1 MSSFTIRTAQ
11 PEDAPA
17 LARLLQSI
25 GWFASFETGCPEDH
39 AAAIAPLLKPCE
51 RQLQLL
57 AVDAQG
63 QVLGYC
69 ATHWLPTAI
78 LQRMDA
84 YVSELFV
91 HASARGM
98 GGGRQTAGSGR
109 GCCTREGLQP
119 HLAGEQSRPRF
130 LPPGFL
136 CPAGLAGAAAS
147 GALCAAPVT
156 CTYCL

>member
-63 QVLGYC
+63 IVLGYC

-84 YVSELFV
+84 YVSELFM
-91 HASARGM
+91 HASARSM
-98 GGGRQTAGSGR
+98 GVGAKLLDQAV
-109 GCCTREGLQP
+109 
-119 HLAGEQSRPRF
+119 
-130 LPPGFL
+130 
-136 CPAGLAGAAAS
+136 AAARKKGCS
-147 GALCAAPVT
+147 RIWLVNNRDRDSYLRGFYARQGWQEQPQAARFVLP
-156 CTYCL
+156 L

>member
-78 LQRMDA
+78 LQRM
-84 YVSELFV
+84 
-91 HASARGM
+91 G
-98 GGGRQTAGSGR
+98 
-109 GCCTREGLQP
+109 
-119 HLAGEQSRPRF
+119 
-130 LPPGFL
+130 
-136 CPAGLAGAAAS
+136 AGAKLLDQAVAAAREKGCS
-147 GALCAAPVT
+147 RIWLVNNRDRDSYLRGFYARQGWQEQPQAARFVLP
-156 CTYCL
+156 L